1 MFGPMLFYHIVIDTS
16 ASQRV
21 LHLMC
26 SYSILAILMNY
37 CTALALQRVQCW
49 HLFYSLSIIVIDFHT
64 VYLAMKFV
72 NRSLLV
78 KVKKQRKCCVVE
90 RRIMFQCK
98 NQTKCPVCVHVSIQQ
113 FLHVYVWYGA
123 MHVWSLVTGH
133 QLSVSS
139 GTDVTTDPDTGTSV
153 NILIFFSHP

>member
-1 MFGPMLFYHIVIDTS
+1 MHPVQLWLIDVVSYAVETWFVNFLKTLKILLVSKSIEKLGISEGSMFGPMLFYHIVIDTL

-26 SYSILAILMNY
+26 SYSIIAILMNY

-98 NQTKCPVCVHVSIQQ
+98 NQTKCPVCVHVSIQ
-113 FLHVYVWYGA
+113 
-123 MHVWSLVTGH
+123 
-133 QLSVSS
+133 
-139 GTDVTTDPDTGTSV
+139 
-153 NILIFFSHP
+153 